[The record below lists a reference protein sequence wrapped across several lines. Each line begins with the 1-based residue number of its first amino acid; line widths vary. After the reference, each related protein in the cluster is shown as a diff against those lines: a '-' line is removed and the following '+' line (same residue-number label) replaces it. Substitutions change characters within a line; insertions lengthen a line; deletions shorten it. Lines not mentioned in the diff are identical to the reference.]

1 MFLFRQSTYGNA
13 VIFCSSACSL
23 CSFPVLLACSLHI
36 QRLCGNLQVWK
47 WSDGWDRRD
56 SMLHFVSDSSW
67 WTYRALWLS
76 ILSVAEV
83 KSFPPY
89 MHQLHSLST
98 YVCMMMSGWREMWLH
113 VTVESSQ
120 EIASW
125 HLRKQNIL
133 FCFLNKT
140 KLIPSGLRIP
150 QPEISQLETPQS
162 ADKWTDNL
170 TFTSSRILSSVTEA
184 VLWASSCQRTF
195 SLLFF

>member
-1 MFLFRQSTYGNA
+1 MNCFPLRKGLDFPVNAAIHAPFTAGKLEGGISFLTCVPCVLVFLFRQSTYGNA

-125 HLRKQNIL
+125 HLRKQNIPL
-133 FCFLNKT
+133 
-140 KLIPSGLRIP
+140 SP
-150 QPEISQLETPQS
+150 QWTEDSS
-162 ADKWTDNL
+162 AWDFSAWD
-170 TFTSSRILSSVTEA
+170 SSV
-184 VLWASSCQRTF
+184 CR
-195 SLLFF
+195 